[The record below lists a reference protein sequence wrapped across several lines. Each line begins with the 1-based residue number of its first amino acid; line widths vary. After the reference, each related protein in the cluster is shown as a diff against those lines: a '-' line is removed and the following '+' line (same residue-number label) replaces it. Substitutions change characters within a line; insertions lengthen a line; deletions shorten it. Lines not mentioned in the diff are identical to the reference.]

1 MSTWTGQ
8 GEINGF
14 TFGYDVTITNSG
26 DDLTATAKIV
36 DDAGLGR
43 GSAEFALS
51 GTHEPTAGRV
61 ALAPNDWIPYP
72 RRSHAPRGGGGRRGP
87 PAGRPYGRLPA
98 TTAEDR
104 RRRRAIASPHHSC
117 APSRVVTATEAY
129 SAWCEAPGRPARF
142 FRSRRGLTD

>member
-72 RRSHAPRGGGGRRGP
+72 RRSHAPRGGAAAGVARPRDAPTVACPRRP
-87 PAGRPYGRLPA
+87 PR
-98 TTAEDR
+98 
-104 RRRRAIASPHHSC
+104 IAAVA
-117 APSRVVTATEAY
+117 AP
-129 SAWCEAPGRPARF
+129 
-142 FRSRRGLTD
+142 